1 LDKSQDPDF
10 LHEITDF
17 DLVFLAETHVG
28 HGDNIS
34 FPNFRYFPICREK
47 SKNGRHFGGLG
58 ILYKPSLKLG
68 IKFYPY
74 PILTTIG
81 LC

>member
-1 LDKSQDPDF
+1 
-10 LHEITDF
+10 
-17 DLVFLAETHVG
+17 V
-28 HGDNIS
+28 
-34 FPNFRYFPICREK
+34 
-47 SKNGRHFGGLG
+47 G